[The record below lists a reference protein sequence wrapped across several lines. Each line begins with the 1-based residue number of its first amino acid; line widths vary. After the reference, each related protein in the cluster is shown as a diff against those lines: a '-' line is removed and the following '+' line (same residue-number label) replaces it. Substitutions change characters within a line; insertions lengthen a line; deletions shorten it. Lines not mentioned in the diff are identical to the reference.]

1 MKHLNQYINI
11 RKKPSTIKVENNN
24 IFDIVTSE
32 LDRLGNDA
40 DLNHIDTSKVTDMA
54 MLFDGSITGNLVDR
68 SKVLNPDISKWNV
81 SNVTNMDYMFQWC
94 KKFNCDISDWD
105 VSNVTSMNRMFKG
118 CLEFNQP
125 IGSWNVSKVTLMN
138 SIFFKCEKFYQDLSS
153 WTPNC
158 REIDYRMFD
167 GCPIKEEWKPKF
179 KK

>member
-1 MKHLNQYINI
+1 MKQLKSYINI
-11 RKKPSTIKVENNN
+11 RKKPSTIKATDENMF
-24 IFDIVTSE
+24 IIVMSE
-32 LDRLGNDA
+32 LDKFGNDA
-40 DLNHIDTSKVTDMA
+40 DLNHIVTSEVTNMA
-54 MLFDGSITGNLVDR
+54 MLFDGNIVGKLADKSN
-68 SKVLNPDISKWNV
+68 VLNPDISKWNV

-125 IGSWNVSKVTLMN
+125 IGSWNVSKVRSMN

-153 WTPNC
+153 WTPDC
-158 REIDYRMFD
+158 RETDYRMFD
-167 GCPIKEEWKPKF
+167 DCPIKKEWKPKF